1 MLKAL
6 KHTKIK
12 PDLNVNLKG
21 NFNDIDY
28 HTGTFNC
35 ISIFYQTISHGQFE
49 YFYSFTFYNQQ
60 ILSYHFSISKVDRID
75 IEVESIP

>member
-6 KHTKIK
+6 RHTKIK

-35 ISIFYQTISHGQFE
+35 ISILIK
-49 YFYSFTFYNQQ
+49 
-60 ILSYHFSISKVDRID
+60 LSVMDSLNTSIALH
-75 IEVESIP
+75 SIINKY